1 MVPVFFMEKVVG
13 QCVWHCLDVVVSR
26 DSDFKL
32 YDCGFGIWRGF
43 LITGQFMN
51 IGVSGNNV
59 EKGPDARLLLEQ
71 M

>member
-1 MVPVFFMEKVVG
+1 MCGIAWTSSSAGIPISNYTIVV
-13 QCVWHCLDVVVSR
+13 LE
-26 DSDFKL
+26 
-32 YDCGFGIWRGF
+32 FGGF
-43 LITGQFMN
+43 LITGQFIMN